1 MCTYQKKPD
10 KSYPIFLVSLIHRHC
25 IHIRKREEV
34 LAIAIYHLS
43 IKIISR
49 GKGKSAVA
57 AASYRSGE
65 KIKNEYDGI
74 VHDFTRKGGI
84 AHTEI
89 LLPQNAPQEFSDRG
103 TLWNSVEKIE
113 KSKNSQL
120 AREIE
125 IALPKELNRE
135 KQIELV
141 REYVKENFV
150 KVGMCADIAL
160 HDKNDGNP
168 HAHILLTMRP
178 LNEDKTWG
186 AKSKKEYILDENGE
200 KVKLKNGNYKT
211 RKINTVDWNEQD
223 KAEEWRKTW
232 ADITNKYL
240 EENSIQEKVDHRSYQ
255 RQGIEEIPTIHLGVS
270 ASQMEKKG
278 IATDRGNINREIRK
292 QNRLLQEIKLRIKAL
307 MRWIR
312 GIGKEEKAETDKL
325 KSTLPPK
332 ENLLSVFEN
341 LIRKN
346 ADNHNTDL
354 EKYIESYQFLKEKN
368 IISLSELK
376 ESIVTL
382 RDKNYKT
389 TRAIKDTE
397 KKIDGKVQLIDQA
410 EKYLKYKDIYKAYTK
425 LKKIKQEDFYNE
437 HTAELILFESA
448 RKHLKEHLGESKT
461 LNISKWKS
469 ELTTLK
475 KDKKSLYSQILEIR
489 EEVEHAEKVKTC
501 IEQLQE
507 QEKQLSQV
515 NRNELDL

>member
-1 MCTYQKKPD
+1 M
-10 KSYPIFLVSLIHRHC
+10 
-25 IHIRKREEV
+25 
-34 LAIAIYHLS
+34 AIYHLC

-57 AASYRSGE
+57 ASAYRSGE

-125 IALPKELNRE
+125 VALPKELDRE
-135 KQIELV
+135 KQINLV

-168 HAHILLTMRP
+168 HCHILLTMRP
-178 LNEDKTWG
+178 LNEDTTWG

-211 RKINTVDWNEQD
+211 RKINTTDWNEQD
-223 KAEEWRKTW
+223 KAEEWRKAW

-240 EENSIQEKVDHRSYQ
+240 EENSIQDKIDHRSYQ
-255 RQGIEEIPTIHLGVS
+255 RQGIEQIPTIHLGVS
-270 ASQMEKKG
+270 ATQMEKKG
-278 IATDRGNINREIRK
+278 IATDRGNINREIK
-292 QNRLLQEIKLRIKAL
+292 HQNMILREISRRIKAL
-307 MRWIR
+307 LSWIR
-312 GIGKEEKAETDKL
+312 GIGKEEKVENENI
-325 KSTLPPK
+325 KSTLSTK
-332 ENLLSVFEN
+332 ENLLSVLEN

-346 ADNHNTDL
+346 ADKNNADL
-354 EKYIESYQFLKEKN
+354 EKYIESYQLLKEKN
-368 IISLSELK
+368 ITSLSELK
-376 ESIVTL
+376 ENIVIL

-389 TRAIKDTE
+389 TRALKDTE
-397 KKIDGKVQLIDQA
+397 KKIDEKTQLIDQS
-410 EKYLKYKDIYKAYTK
+410 EKYLKYKDTYKAYTQT
-425 LKKIKQEDFYNE
+425 KKSRQEDFYNE

-448 RKHLKEHLGESKT
+448 KKYLKDHLGESKT
-461 LNISKWKS
+461 LAISKWKS
-469 ELTTLK
+469 ELATLK
-475 KDKKSLYSQILEIR
+475 KEKKSLYNQILEIR
-489 EEVEHAEKVKTC
+489 EEVEQAEKVKVC
-501 IEQLQE
+501 IEQLQV

-515 NRNELDL
+515 KRNELDL

>member
-1 MCTYQKKPD
+1 M
-10 KSYPIFLVSLIHRHC
+10 
-25 IHIRKREEV
+25 
-34 LAIAIYHLS
+34 AIYHLS

-57 AASYRSGE
+57 ASAYRSGE

-89 LLPQNAPQEFSDRG
+89 LLPQNAPQEFVNRSV
-103 TLWNSVEKIE
+103 LWNSVEKIE

-125 IALPKELNRE
+125 VALPKELDRE
-135 KQIELV
+135 KQINLV

-168 HAHILLTMRP
+168 HCHILLTMRP
-178 LNEDKTWG
+178 LNEDTTWG

-211 RKINTVDWNEQD
+211 RKINTTDWNEQD
-223 KAEEWRKTW
+223 KAEEWRKAW

-255 RQGIEEIPTIHLGVS
+255 RQGIEQIPTIHLGVS
-270 ASQMEKKG
+270 ATQMEKKG
-278 IATDRGNINREIRK
+278 IATDRGNINREIK
-292 QNRLLQEIKLRIKAL
+292 HQNMILREISRRIKAL
-307 MRWIR
+307 LNWIR
-312 GIGKEEKAETDKL
+312 GIGKEEKIENENT
-325 KSTLPPK
+325 KSTLPLK
-332 ENLLSVFEN
+332 ENLLSIFEN

-346 ADNHNTDL
+346 ADKNNADL
-354 EKYIESYQFLKEKN
+354 EKYIESYQLLKEKN
-368 IISLSELK
+368 ITSLSELK
-376 ESIVTL
+376 ENIVIL

-389 TRAIKDTE
+389 TRALKDTE
-397 KKIDGKVQLIDQA
+397 NNIDEKIQLIDQS
-410 EKYLKYKDIYKAYTK
+410 EKYLKYKDTYKACTK
-425 LKKIKQEDFYNE
+425 LKKSKQEDFYNE

-448 RKHLKEHLGESKT
+448 KKYLKEHLGESKT
-461 LNISKWKS
+461 LAISKWKS
-469 ELTTLK
+469 EVTTLK
-475 KDKKSLYSQILEIR
+475 KEKNSLYSQILDMR
-489 EEVEHAEKVKTC
+489 KDVEQAESVRSC
-501 IEQLQE
+501 IEKLLQGNRE
-507 QEKQLSQV
+507 LTQV
-515 NRNELDL
+515 KKNELGL

>member
-1 MCTYQKKPD
+1 M
-10 KSYPIFLVSLIHRHC
+10 
-25 IHIRKREEV
+25 
-34 LAIAIYHLS
+34 AIYHLS

-57 AASYRSGE
+57 ASAYRSGE

-84 AHTEI
+84 AYTEI
-89 LLPQNAPQEFSDRG
+89 LLPQNAPEEFSNRSV
-103 TLWNSVEKIE
+103 LWNSVEKIE

-150 KVGMCADIAL
+150 KIGMCADIAI

-178 LNEDKTWG
+178 LNEDTTWG

-211 RKINTVDWNEQD
+211 RKINAVDWNEQD
-223 KAEEWRKTW
+223 KAEHWRKAW

-240 EENSIQEKVDHRSYQ
+240 EENSIQGKVDHRSYE
-255 RQGIEEIPTIHLGVS
+255 RQGIEQIPTIHLGVS
-270 ASQMEKKG
+270 ATQMEKKG
-278 IATDRGNINREIRK
+278 ITTDRGNINREIK
-292 QNRLLQEIKLRIKAL
+292 HQNKILKEIARRIKAL
-307 MRWIR
+307 LNWIR
-312 GIGKEEKAETDKL
+312 GIGKEEKTETDNL
-325 KSTLPPK
+325 KSTLPSK
-332 ENLLSVFEN
+332 ENLLSVFKN

-368 IISLSELK
+368 IISLSGLK

-397 KKIDGKVQLIDQA
+397 KKIDGKVQLIDHA
-410 EKYLKYKDIYKAYTK
+410 ENYLKYKDTYKAYIK
-425 LKKIKQEDFYNE
+425 LKKNKQDIFYNE

-448 RKHLKEHLGESKT
+448 KKYLKEHLGESKT
-461 LNISKWKS
+461 LAISKWKS
-469 ELTTLK
+469 EVTTLK
-475 KDKKSLYSQILEIR
+475 KEKNSLYSQILDMR
-489 EEVEHAEKVKTC
+489 KDVEQAESVRSC
-501 IEQLQE
+501 IEKLLQGNRE
-507 QEKQLSQV
+507 LTQV
-515 NRNELDL
+515 KKNELGL

>member
-1 MCTYQKKPD
+1 M
-10 KSYPIFLVSLIHRHC
+10 
-25 IHIRKREEV
+25 
-34 LAIAIYHLS
+34 AIYHLS

-49 GKGKSAVA
+49 GKNKSAVA
-57 AASYRSGE
+57 ASAYRSGE

-89 LLPQNAPQEFSDRG
+89 LLPQNAPQDFSERG

-125 IALPKELNRE
+125 IALPKELDRE

-160 HDKNDGNP
+160 HDKSDGNL

-178 LNEDKTWG
+178 LNKDKTWG

-223 KAEEWRKTW
+223 KAEEWRKAW

-255 RQGIEEIPTIHLGVS
+255 RQGIEQIPTIHLGVS
-270 ASQMEKKG
+270 ATQMEKKG
-278 IATDRGNINREIRK
+278 IATDRGNINRKIKHQNMILREIIR
-292 QNRLLQEIKLRIKAL
+292 RIKAL
-307 MRWIR
+307 LNWIR
-312 GIGKEEKAETDKL
+312 GIGKEEKTENENT
-325 KSTLPPK
+325 KSTLPPE

-346 ADNHNTDL
+346 ADSNNVDL
-354 EKYIESYQFLKEKN
+354 EKHIESYQLLKEKN
-368 IISLSELK
+368 ITSLSELK
-376 ESIVTL
+376 ENIVTL

-389 TRAIKDTE
+389 TRALKDTE
-397 KKIDGKVQLIDQA
+397 KRIDDKSKLIDQA
-410 EKYLKYKDIYKAYTK
+410 EKYLKHKDIYKAYIK
-425 LKKIKQEDFYNE
+425 LKKRRQEDFYNE

-448 RKHLKEHLGESKT
+448 KKYLKEHLGESKI
-461 LNISKWKS
+461 LNISEWKS
-469 ELTTLK
+469 EIKDLK
-475 KDKKSLYSQILEIR
+475 KEKDSLYSQIIDIR
-489 EEVEHAEKVKTC
+489 KEVEQAESVRSC
-501 IEQLQE
+501 IEKLQ
-507 QEKQLSQV
+507 QENRELTQVKKQ
-515 NRNELDL
+515 ELDL

>member
-1 MCTYQKKPD
+1 M
-10 KSYPIFLVSLIHRHC
+10 
-25 IHIRKREEV
+25 
-34 LAIAIYHLS
+34 AIYHLC

-57 AASYRSGE
+57 ASAYRSGE

-89 LLPQNAPQEFSDRG
+89 LLPQNAPQEFLDRG

-125 IALPKELNRE
+125 VALPKESDRE

-150 KVGMCADIAL
+150 KEGMCADIAL

-168 HAHILLTMRP
+168 HCHILLTMRP

-211 RKINTVDWNEQD
+211 RKINITDWNEQD
-223 KAEEWRKTW
+223 KAEEWRKAW

-240 EENSIQEKVDHRSYQ
+240 EENSIQDKVDHRSYQ
-255 RQGIEEIPTIHLGVS
+255 RQGIEQIPTIHLGVS
-270 ASQMEKKG
+270 ATQMEKKG
-278 IATDRGNINREIRK
+278 IATDRGNINREIK
-292 QNRLLQEIKLRIKAL
+292 HQNMILREISRRIKAL
-307 MRWIR
+307 LSWIR
-312 GIGKEEKAETDKL
+312 GIGKEEKVENENT

-332 ENLLSVFEN
+332 ENLLSAFEN

-346 ADNHNTDL
+346 ADKNNVDL
-354 EKYIESYQFLKEKN
+354 EKYIESYQLLKEKN
-368 IISLSELK
+368 ITSINQLK
-376 ESIVTL
+376 ESITDL

-389 TRAIKDTE
+389 TRALKDTE
-397 KKIDGKVQLIDQA
+397 KKIDDRIQLIDQS
-410 EKYLKYKDIYKAYTK
+410 EKYLKNKDTYKVYAK
-425 LKKIKQEDFYNE
+425 LKKSKQKDFYSK

-448 RKHLKEHLGESKT
+448 KKYLKEHLGESKT
-461 LNISKWKS
+461 LAISKW
-469 ELTTLK
+469 ETEVTTLK
-475 KDKKSLYSQILEIR
+475 KEKKSLYNQILEIR
-489 EEVEHAEKVKTC
+489 EEVEQAEKVKTC

-507 QEKQLSQV
+507 QEKRLSQV
-515 NRNELDL
+515 KRNELDL

>member
-1 MCTYQKKPD
+1 M
-10 KSYPIFLVSLIHRHC
+10 
-25 IHIRKREEV
+25 
-34 LAIAIYHLS
+34 AIYHLS

-125 IALPKELNRE
+125 IALPKELDRE

-312 GIGKEEKAETDKL
+312 GIGKEEKVETDKL

>member
-1 MCTYQKKPD
+1 M
-10 KSYPIFLVSLIHRHC
+10 
-25 IHIRKREEV
+25 
-34 LAIAIYHLS
+34 AIYHLS

-186 AKSKKEYILDENGE
+186 AKSKKKYILDENGE